1 MVVFR
6 PGTLERAPGTF
17 IATLQ
22 GPAGAAARAR
32 LQGELATRF
41 PNVSAVDVLEVAQ
54 NVESVLRS
62 VTLAVSVVG
71 GVALLSGLLI
81 LAGTVAMT
89 KFERLHDAAVFKTLG
104 ASNATMTGMVAIE
117 YGALGL
123 LAGLVGALAALLLTW
138 VVSQQVLEIRWRPAP
153 GLLAGGVVATAL
165 LSAAVGVVS
174 SLDVLRRKPLAILR
188 TE

>member
-1 MVVFR
+1 
-6 PGTLERAPGTF
+6 
-17 IATLQ
+17 
-22 GPAGAAARAR
+22 
-32 LQGELATRF
+32 
-41 PNVSAVDVLEVAQ
+41 
-54 NVESVLRS
+54 
-62 VTLAVSVVG
+62 
-71 GVALLSGLLI
+71 
-81 LAGTVAMT
+81 
-89 KFERLHDAAVFKTLG
+89 
-104 ASNATMTGMVAIE
+104 MTGMVAIE